1 MNQPATFVHWSI
13 FDVTVA
19 NLVLIAVMV
28 AIFGA
33 ALLLPFPKGR
43 AEAATVADSDADG
56 TAGVGVASA
65 AELPDDGT
73 ADLWTARL
81 RRRALRTLPP
91 AKLLPDSQP
100 AYVASW
106 IYVFGVGSLAALGVA
121 IASGFALAL
130 GGPDWWHYNSV
141 GHFFNSLHL
150 WSVELFMALL
160 VIHLWGKFWMAAWRG
175 RRTWTW
181 ITGVVA
187 FVASVVECFT
197 GYLSQQNFDAQWIA
211 TSGKD
216 AFNSVGVGA
225 FFNVMNFGQMLMWHI
240 VLIPIVLI
248 AIVGA
253 HVLLVRVH
261 GVSHPINAHAGEV
274 TATGRPRRRAI
285 AAADAAPW
293 RGPNRRYDILKEGTI
308 AAVVVLALTLGLASL
323 LSSPDVPPITIAT
336 WARVAPA
343 DFLATAASELNGTSE
358 TATYGPPYNNQSGS
372 VQKLL
377 FSPQTIPGVTQPV
390 NAAQDFVLGPL
401 ATLAGTDPGVA
412 APLATYR
419 AATAAQQLTW
429 ANAYAN
435 AVMKVTF
442 ANGSPVVPAA
452 NDGPVPALMAGEL
465 TLARSGALDTDL
477 LSQQPFYGTNF
488 TKPLLF
494 IEDGQYFGNQAQAM
508 GLTGSQWGV
517 MNETGSY
524 PGQPWLWLYTLWYQ
538 VPGWT
543 NSANIDMIA
552 VYMTGAATILL
563 LCVPFVPGLRDIP
576 RLIPVHKL
584 IWRNWDGSPPE
595 SGTEAGPAR
604 PVSPDHVKT

>member
-33 ALLLPFPKGR
+33 ALLLPFPTG
-43 AEAATVADSDADG
+43 VARRPPPLPIPAADG
-56 TAGVGVASA
+56 TAGADAAGA

-73 ADLWTARL
+73 AGMWTARL

-121 IASGFALAL
+121 IVSGFALAL
-130 GGPDWWHYNSV
+130 GGPDWWHYNPV

-197 GYLSQQNFDAQWIA
+197 GYVSQQNFDSQWISA
-211 TSGKD
+211 SGKD

-240 VLIPIVLI
+240 VLVPIVLI

-261 GVSHPINAHAGEV
+261 GVSHPINAHNGEV
-274 TATGRPRRRAI
+274 PASGPADGGRPSPRPTRRRGAGRT
-285 AAADAAPW
+285 AATTSSR
-293 RGPNRRYDILKEGTI
+293 RGPSPRWSCWL
-308 AAVVVLALTLGLASL
+308 LTVGLASL

-343 DFLATAASELNGTSE
+343 DFLATAATELNGTSE

-372 VQKLL
+372 VQQLL

-401 ATLAGTDPGVA
+401 ATLAATDPSIA
-412 APLATYR
+412 APLA
-419 AATAAQQLTW
+419 
-429 ANAYAN
+429 AYQ
-435 AVMKVTF
+435 
-442 ANGSPVVPAA
+442 GRPGRPAA
-452 NDGPVPALMAGEL
+452 RMGQRLRQRGDEREVRQRQP
-465 TLARSGALDTDL
+465 RSSRPPT
-477 LSQQPFYGTNF
+477 
-488 TKPLLF
+488 
-494 IEDGQYFGNQAQAM
+494 
-508 GLTGSQWGV
+508 TGRS
-517 MNETGSY
+517 
-524 PGQPWLWLYTLWYQ
+524 
-538 VPGWT
+538 
-543 NSANIDMIA
+543 
-552 VYMTGAATILL
+552 
-563 LCVPFVPGLRDIP
+563 
-576 RLIPVHKL
+576 
-584 IWRNWDGSPPE
+584 
-595 SGTEAGPAR
+595 R
-604 PVSPDHVKT
+604 P